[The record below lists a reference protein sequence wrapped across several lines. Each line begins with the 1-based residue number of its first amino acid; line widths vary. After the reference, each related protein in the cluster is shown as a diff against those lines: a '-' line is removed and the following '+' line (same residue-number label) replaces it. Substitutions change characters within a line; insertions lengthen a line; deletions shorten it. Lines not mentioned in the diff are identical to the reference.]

1 MASPTEHTT
10 LNCVC
15 ISDTH
20 GLHTYLPQL
29 PAGDIL
35 IHAGDCLGTGSLK
48 SLESFAEWF
57 EAQPHGHKILVAGNH
72 DDAIEKHPELIPKL
86 LPTTHYLQDSG
97 VEIGG
102 VKFWGSPWTP
112 RFHGGAFMLDR
123 GSSLR
128 SQWGLIPDDTDVLI
142 THGPPYLSGD
152 RAIDGMLIIN
162 VGCEELYYR
171 TRDMPLQT
179 HVFGHI
185 HEGYG
190 MYQRGEQLLIITR

>member
-15 ISDTH
+15 ISATH

-142 THGPPYLSGD
+142 THGPPYLSGG
-152 RAIDGMLIIN
+152 RAIDCSGQQFPDRRVCRILCN
-162 VGCEELYYR
+162 RGWGYYCGSL
-171 TRDMPLQT
+171 PS
-179 HVFGHI
+179 
-185 HEGYG
+185 
-190 MYQRGEQLLIITR
+190 